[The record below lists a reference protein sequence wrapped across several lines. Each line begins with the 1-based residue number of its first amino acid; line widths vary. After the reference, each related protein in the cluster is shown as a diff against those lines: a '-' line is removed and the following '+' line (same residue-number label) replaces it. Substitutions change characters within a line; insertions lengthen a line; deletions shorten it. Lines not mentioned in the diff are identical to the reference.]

1 MQLINF
7 NITSILIFLTIII
20 SSSFLIF
27 LFFKKREKLKKK
39 YFLLFNQKNSFYFKY
54 IYLLI
59 SLIIILF
66 WIFEIKYWE
75 KEQKIKVNWIDI
87 VFVLDVSKSMNAY
100 DFTDWVY
107 NLSRLNFAKTLIA
120 DYISKNSQNR
130 YWLVIFAWDA
140 ISISPLTTDS
150 SIFLTFLEN
159 IDYRNLSK
167 QWTNLEK
174 AMLLGV
180 NRLNKSNSEEKRTKA
195 LILLSDW
202 WDFWEK
208 IDFDY
213 IEKIVTKDITNFIIW
228 IWKTT
233 WTRIPKWQDFLWNI
247 IYQTYKWI
255 QIITKL
261 NEDSLQK
268 LASVIYWGYIKADDI
283 TDLEWI
289 SDKINTLEK
298 KAILKVEWKNKKDF
312 WRILA
317 ILSMLFFV
325 LYLVDLRKKN

>member
-1 MQLINF
+1 MQLDNL

-54 IYLLI
+54 IYLLL

-75 KEQKIKVNWIDI
+75 KEQKTKVNWIDI
-87 VFVLDVSKSMNAY
+87 VFVLDVSKSMNAL
-100 DFTDWVY
+100 DFTDSGY
-107 NLSRLNFAKTLIA
+107 HISRLNFSKTLIA
-120 DYISKNSQNR
+120 DYVLKNTENR
-130 YWLVIFAWDA
+130 YSLVIFAWDA

-159 IDYRNLSK
+159 VDYRNLSK

-180 NRLNKSNSEEKRTKA
+180 NRLNKGSSEEKRAKA

-213 IEKIVTKDITNFIIW
+213 IEGILTKDITNFIIW
-228 IWKTT
+228 IWKTI
-233 WTRIPKWQDFLWNI
+233 WAKIPIGQDYFWNI
-247 IYQTYKWI
+247 KYQTFKWI
-255 QIITKL
+255 QVITKL
-261 NEDSLQK
+261 NEENLKKISTVVGWDY
-268 LASVIYWGYIKADDI
+268 VKADDI
-283 TDLEWI
+283 SDLERI
-289 SDKINTLEK
+289 SYKINTLEK
-298 KAILKVEWKNKKDF
+298 KAIFKTEWKNKKDF
-312 WRILA
+312 WRILS
-317 ILSMLFFV
+317 ILSMLFFL
-325 LYLVDLRKKN
+325 LYLIDLRKKS